1 MYLNI
6 RVTDFEANSVL
17 LKKEKNSY
25 SKTVLNE
32 MFYKQNTF
40 IRLVHGLS

>member
-25 SKTVLNE
+25 SKTE
-32 MFYKQNTF
+32 C
-40 IRLVHGLS
+40 